1 MLLFLVVPPTAT
13 RDFTLK
19 MLQDQMQ
26 GLYVCKGYLFSSS
39 SPIDTVISSSN
50 GIRLALPGVLAH
62 DIPIR
67 HWLRNHRLLQ
77 QAVKQHPV

>member
-26 GLYVCKGYLFSSS
+26 DLYVCKGYLFSSS
-39 SPIDTVISSSN
+39 SPINTVISSSN
-50 GIRLALPGVLAH
+50 SIRLPIPGVLAH

-67 HWLRNHRLLQ
+67 HWRRNHRLLQ
-77 QAVKQHPV
+77 